1 MNARVKQQGGWA
13 GSFVIIGIVL
23 VLLLLGGV
31 YLLKSNEISDRVA
44 TDTDPSSS
52 QDEATHDQKDQGTK
66 SEDKAKQEDSA
77 STKTQENT
85 KDAEEKAADTAV
97 KSHEETESD
106 DAHAE
111 LPQTG
116 PAATA
121 ASLMIFAILTY
132 SVAAYIRSRGRLTL

>member
-23 VLLLLGGV
+23 ALLLLGGV
-31 YLLKSNEISDRVA
+31 YFLKSNEMGDMLA
-44 TDTDPSSS
+44 TDTNSSS
-52 QDEATHDQKDQGTK
+52 RDEATHDQEDQSTK
-66 SEDKAKQEDSA
+66 SEDQAKQEDSA

-85 KDAEEKAADTAV
+85 KDAEEKAADTAA
-97 KSHEETESD
+97 KPHEETESD
-106 DAHAE
+106 DAHTE

-116 PAATA
+116 PADTA
-121 ASLMIFAILTY
+121 ASLTVFAILTY